1 MFNYIFNEEK
11 IEVIIMDDKTKTRKL
26 LTEEIS
32 TTKETSSKDYNL
44 ISVILKTVG
53 IIVIAM
59 GVIFGIIVLKEA
71 FTGDNLRMGG
81 VVAFS
86 GISGFLISFFS
97 FLVGLF
103 LLGIGEVIR
112 LLQELYDSL
121 IQ

>member
-1 MFNYIFNEEK
+1 MDNE
-11 IEVIIMDDKTKTRKL
+11 TKTRKL

-32 TTKETSSKDYNL
+32 TTKESTPKDYNL

-53 IIVIAM
+53 IIVMVM

-71 FTGDNLRMGG
+71 FTGNSLRMGN

-103 LLGIGEVIR
+103 LMGIGEVIR
-112 LLQELYDSL
+112 LLQELYDAL